1 MTSLFFFLG
10 PNVVKKYSGYSFLY
24 IIPDFFFQHEGRIE
38 LPPQDD
44 ELLLRVDFVRE
55 VDELL
60 KEVQA
65 EQDKKKQQIGFD
77 PESVAYMLKQ
87 QEKMQT
93 IRQVESLLDLASSL
107 KW

>member
-1 MTSLFFFLG
+1 MTSLCFLG
-10 PNVVKKYSGYSFLY
+10 PNVVKKYSEYSFL
-24 IIPDFFFQHEGRIE
+24 ISFCFFFRQREGRIE

-44 ELLLRVDFVRE
+44 DLLLRVDFVRE

-65 EQDKKKQQIGFD
+65 EQDKNKQQIGFD

-93 IRQVESLLDLASSL
+93 IRQVESLLELASSL

>member
-1 MTSLFFFLG
+1 MTSLCFLG
-10 PNVVKKYSGYSFLY
+10 PNVVTNILNILFYISFW
-24 IIPDFFFQHEGRIE
+24 IFFCQHEGRIE

-44 ELLLRVDFVRE
+44 DLLLRVDFVRE

-65 EQDKKKQQIGFD
+65 EQDKNKQQIGFD

>member
-1 MTSLFFFLG
+1 MLQKHPECFVFYITSFYLC
-10 PNVVKKYSGYSFLY
+10 
-24 IIPDFFFQHEGRIE
+24 QREGRIE

-44 ELLLRVDFVRE
+44 DLLLRVDFVRE

-65 EQDKKKQQIGFD
+65 EQEKNRLETGYDL
-77 PESVAYMLKQ
+77 ESVANMLKQ
-87 QEKMQT
+87 QEKLQT
-93 IRQVESLLDLASSL
+93 IRQVESLLELASSL